1 MSLQKKV
8 QRQVFLD
15 LFASP
20 STILPVVFGATSL
33 LLSWGLGGFAW
44 LSFLGACGIIGGVG
58 FCLTRLIF
66 NLDKI
71 TERAYEYF
79 INEQNAERQQ
89 TRKQSLKVLKS
100 KLLLDNDDRTEVQ
113 FTALGHLYKRFQK
126 EVSNSTLNID
136 SGLIMEKVEE
146 LFDACMSQLETSYNL
161 YVTSSKL
168 SGSSKKPIVEQREN
182 ILKEIDESIALLG
195 KTISEFQSLS
205 TNRNGQDLSRLREE
219 LDRSMEVAK
228 IAEERMSEI
237 TVERIKES

>member
-1 MSLQKKV
+1 M
-8 QRQVFLD
+8 
-15 LFASP
+15 
-20 STILPVVFGATSL
+20 
-33 LLSWGLGGFAW
+33 
-44 LSFLGACGIIGGVG
+44 SFLGVCGIIGGAG
-58 FCLTRLIF
+58 LCLTRLIF

-89 TRKQSLKVLKS
+89 ARKQSLKTLKS

-113 FTALGHLYKRFQK
+113 FTELGHLYKRFQK

-195 KTISEFQSLS
+195 KTISEFQGLS